1 MAITK
6 SARESIM
13 TRAHA
18 DKEFRT
24 ELLKELLRL
33 AVAADPELLEKAV
46 ARVEKRSKK

>member
-1 MAITK
+1 MLTKIERIAIMK
-6 SARESIM
+6 
-13 TRAHA
+13 RAHA

-33 AVAADPELLEKAV
+33 AVSADPELLERAV